1 MIPHA
6 VGQAKAPGERFGGIE
21 RESGRWQNESVGRCR
36 RSNAESC
43 PSSICF
49 WLLRSD
55 PCPAGILTFFLRRRG
70 GPCATPGGFQRL
82 WRGMRVSTRTLGVF
96 EIITRRVARAFSLRV
111 SMRSSAVSVVAAPA
125 SWSLAAHLRSV

>member
-82 WRGMRVSTRTLGVF
+82 SNFLLWQSAYAEFYFTDVLWPDFSKEELHRAIAAYQGRERRFGGV
-96 EIITRRVARAFSLRV
+96 
-111 SMRSSAVSVVAAPA
+111 
-125 SWSLAAHLRSV
+125 